1 MSLGQKIR
9 KTHTKKNTFFLYFLS
24 SIENTVSFYRF
35 VLRKINWVCWM
46 NLHIQQKTRCLLVSV
61 TNPFVQKNRKKDKVG
76 HDKQTKTFF
85 ITLNEKTTTT
95 ARQMPMKGYMHT
107 LINKKRRRK
116 ESVNKQK
123 NYCNNMCMISVSLY
137 MEEEGRERKS
147 VCCLR

>member
-1 MSLGQKIR
+1 MINKQK
-9 KTHTKKNTFFLYFLS
+9 L
-24 SIENTVSFYRF
+24 
-35 VLRKINWVCWM
+35 
-46 NLHIQQKTRCLLVSV
+46 
-61 TNPFVQKNRKKDKVG
+61 
-76 HDKQTKTFF
+76 FF
-85 ITLNEKTTTT
+85 ITLNEKTTTTT

-147 VCCLR
+147 VCAACDSMIRDVSLSNMFTSYWIFCYYCSTTYNIRLSP

>member
-1 MSLGQKIR
+1 M
-9 KTHTKKNTFFLYFLS
+9 
-24 SIENTVSFYRF
+24 
-35 VLRKINWVCWM
+35 RKINWVCWM

-107 LINKKRRRK
+107 LINKKKKKKRK
-116 ESVNKQK
+116 
-123 NYCNNMCMISVSLY
+123 
-137 MEEEGRERKS
+137 R
-147 VCCLR
+147 